1 VGPWLFPFDFG
12 VVCPLFE
19 LKTVIED
26 RGIVMPEAHTMPQ
39 SMGAYRPVKK
49 KKKKRPEIA
58 FASSPGMMGD
68 LRK

>member
-1 VGPWLFPFDFG
+1 M
-12 VVCPLFE
+12 CPLFE

-39 SMGAYRPVKK
+39 VDGCLSTRKKK

-58 FASSPGMMGD
+58 FAIEVRTSSPGMMGD

>member
-1 VGPWLFPFDFG
+1 M
-12 VVCPLFE
+12 CPLFE

-58 FASSPGMMGD
+58 FAIEVRTSSPGMMGD